1 MDYKELSWTL
11 KKITMLDL
19 FFLLG
24 PVFKKTWFCVGD
36 RDNKNSYRIISFS
49 SVYMEYETSKNR
61 GSVL

>member
-24 PVFKKTWFCVGD
+24 PVCKKRWFCVGD

-49 SVYMEYETSKNR
+49 SVYMEYETSKNK